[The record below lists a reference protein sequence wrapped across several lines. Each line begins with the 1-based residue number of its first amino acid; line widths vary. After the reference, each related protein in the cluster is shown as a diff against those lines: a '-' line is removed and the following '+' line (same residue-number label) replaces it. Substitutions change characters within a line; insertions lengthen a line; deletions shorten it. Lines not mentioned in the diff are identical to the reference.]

1 MIKRLIWFG
10 AVYSCRVVPL
20 PPAQSSGGVGSET
33 QARIRAW
40 HEAGIKKFGKNVRA
54 GGLLP
59 LSSP

>member
-1 MIKRLIWFG
+1 MWFG

-40 HEAGIKKFGKNVRA
+40 HEAGIKRFGKNV
-54 GGLLP
+54 
-59 LSSP
+59 SPPAPSAYEPPPSWPS